1 MQGIIRCGNG
11 KYYCSPIFGMYIN
24 KNALNTPFHAFVI
37 CFDESKTKLV
47 KQPLYNPIAK
57 PYLELMVLF
66 TDDDQTGWIN
76 WDNQYQGVDF
86 LPLKLAL
93 KIVNDGLVPCEIQKR
108 CIEYDLFE
116 DYSVFKAIKTEDD
129 IKTFMLIT
137 GELHDARIVKLE
149 KQPDG
154 SLYVLFDGVWGCS
167 VELVFSGDVAYC
179 AESRNPE
186 KWDPYWFESS
196 IVFQDGLVYFFDS
209 SKKLTALNDNDCWF
223 KAKTMAYR
231 IIPE

>member
-1 MQGIIRCGNG
+1 M
-11 KYYCSPIFGMYIN
+11 S
-24 KNALNTPFHAFVI
+24 
-37 CFDESKTKLV
+37 
-47 KQPLYNPIAK
+47 
-57 PYLELMVLF
+57 
-66 TDDDQTGWIN
+66 QTGWIN

-129 IKTFMLIT
+129 IKTFMSIT

-209 SKKLTALNDNDCWF
+209 SKNLTALNDNDCWF